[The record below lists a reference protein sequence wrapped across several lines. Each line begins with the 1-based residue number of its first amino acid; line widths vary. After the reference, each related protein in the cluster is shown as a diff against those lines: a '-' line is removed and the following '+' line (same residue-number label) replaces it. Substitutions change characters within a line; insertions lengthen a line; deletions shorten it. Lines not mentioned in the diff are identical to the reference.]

1 MDQKDKLLA
10 LTLFLVNWQARPLFN
25 DRRKLPKMA
34 DPRLEGR
41 YPMRGLYQALAVA
54 SMCIQSEAASRPLIA
69 DVVTALSYLASQS
82 YDSNAAL
89 ASRKPGGDQRSKPGE
104 NGRVV
109 SRNDETSS
117 SGHKSPGKDR
127 EDSPRDLPGILNK
140 DFDRE
145 RMVAEA
151 KMWGDRERMVAEA
164 KMWGDRE
171 RMVAEAKMWGENW
184 RDKRR
189 AENGQGSLDSPTRN
203 S

>member
-1 MDQKDKLLA
+1 MA
-10 LTLFLVNWQARPLFN
+10 TREARL
-25 DRRKLPKMA
+25 
-34 DPRLEGR
+34 GR
-41 YPMRGLYQALAVA
+41 
-54 SMCIQSEAASRPLIA
+54 
-69 DVVTALSYLASQS
+69 TA
-82 YDSNAAL
+82 
-89 ASRKPGGDQRSKPGE
+89 
-104 NGRVV
+104 GRF

-151 KMWGDRERMVAEA
+151 KMWGDHERMVAEA

-171 RMVAEAKMWGENW
+171 RMVAEVKMWGENW
-184 RDKRR
+184 RDKQR
-189 AENGQGSLDSPTRN
+189 AENGQGSLDLPTRN

>member
-1 MDQKDKLLA
+1 MLLHVF
-10 LTLFLVNWQARPLFN
+10 TLLFVDWQARPLFN

-34 DPRLEGR
+34 DSRLEGK

-69 DVVTALSYLASQS
+69 DVVTALSYLASQP
-82 YDSNAAL
+82 YDPNAA
-89 ASRKPGGDQRSKPGE
+89 RKPGVGGDQRSKAGE

-109 SRNDETSS
+109 SKNDETSS
-117 SGHKSPGKDR
+117 SGHESHGKER
-127 EDSPRDLPGILNK
+127 EDSPRVIPGILNK
-140 DFDRE
+140 DF
-145 RMVAEA
+145 
-151 KMWGDRERMVAEA
+151 DRERMVAEA

-189 AENGQGSLDSPTRN
+189 AVENGQGSLDSPTQN